1 MSQHHS
7 AFIALA
13 ALCFP
18 FVSAL
23 PAADLTVIQL
33 ILQDYEDGPPL
44 PASPRFV
51 EGQTVHLSFLVRN
64 YTPSKDEDAPKVHL
78 FHSFN
83 VVDPEGRPLV
93 ATKTGEV
100 EGVLAPEDKEWQP
113 KVRYSFKIPESPS
126 PGIHSVQVRVKDQ
139 ISGQEAGG
147 TIPFRIDVP
156 VFEARPTLALQAFR
170 YLRSEDEKSALGPDG
185 AVRPGDEFFAR
196 FLITGHK
203 LGEGNKYN
211 VRYGLFRYGGSCGRI
226 LLSPALPP
234 GLDCAR
240 SHSAGETGAI
250 PVKVNHRRSGGR
262 ADIGSRIPN
271 QRRALESLTTI
282 HYVPSGH
289 RLI

>member
-211 VRYGLFRYGGSCGRI
+211 VRYGLSFVDETGKAIFAS
-226 LLSPALPP
+226 SDMA
-234 GLDCAR
+234 AV
-240 SHSAGETGAI
+240 AGESFYPRRYLPVSIALGLTPQVKPGRYRLKLTIEDLVGA
-250 PVKVNHRRSGGR
+250 
-262 ADIGSRIPN
+262 
-271 QRRALESLTTI
+271 QTLEAEYPIS
-282 HYVPSGH
+282 VE
-289 RLI
+289 R